1 MYNLIY
7 AFIVYVVANSLFN
20 VCCLAAK
27 PAIVKGQRAYY
38 YTYAVKKHS
47 PWLYDRLF
55 LIYDKHN

>member
-27 PAIVKGQRAYY
+27 PAIVKGQRPYY
-38 YTYAVKKHS
+38 YTYVVKNIAHGCTIVFFD
-47 PWLYDRLF
+47 L
-55 LIYDKHN
+55 